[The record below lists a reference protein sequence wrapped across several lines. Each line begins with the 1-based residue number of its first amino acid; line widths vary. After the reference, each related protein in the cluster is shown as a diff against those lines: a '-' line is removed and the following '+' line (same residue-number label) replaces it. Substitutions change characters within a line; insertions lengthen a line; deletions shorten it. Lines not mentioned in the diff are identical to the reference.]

1 MRLKEQLSD
10 AQRFVHYSLTAVCTI
25 CHWKGG
31 VHFCASV
38 KPQQF
43 LHFEENLLYV
53 SFYIRSNI
61 QENVDLIKL
70 QRDMKEK
77 ATKFEALQV
86 KYLNLEEVR

>member
-1 MRLKEQLSD
+1 
-10 AQRFVHYSLTAVCTI
+10 
-25 CHWKGG
+25 
-31 VHFCASV
+31 V

-43 LHFEENLLYV
+43 LHFVENLLYV

-86 KYLNLEEVR
+86 KYLNLEEVRYQCYLDVKARQGPFTCT